1 MALGMGLRQ
10 RTNSAVVGL
19 QHEVLGLASGELTS
33 LSPPPAVLL
42 GLVCPEQTLSV
53 TRQRGTEEEE
63 VRGEMND
70 IFKSSLCGGGGG
82 QLWLC
87 LHRDPGLELHP
98 PLPEISNSGSQS
110 VSLPVEQALRTL
122 GDGYYYLHLLRKI
135 LRLRL
140 GEACPKSQGKGPELL
155 TVPC

>member
-1 MALGMGLRQ
+1 MFKARQLDDPVHSFPQPSLDCTPGSRRGRPAVLGPLEKVAQVRVMALGMGLRQ

-70 IFKSSLCGGGGG
+70 IF
-82 QLWLC
+82 
-87 LHRDPGLELHP
+87 
-98 PLPEISNSGSQS
+98 
-110 VSLPVEQALRTL
+110 
-122 GDGYYYLHLLRKI
+122 
-135 LRLRL
+135 
-140 GEACPKSQGKGPELL
+140 
-155 TVPC
+155 

>member
-1 MALGMGLRQ
+1 MGLRQ
-10 RTNSAVVGL
+10 RTNSAVVGV

-42 GLVCPEQTLSV
+42 GFVCPEQTLSV
-53 TRQRGTEEEE
+53 TEKEE

-70 IFKSSLCGGGGG
+70 IFKSSVCGGVSCG
-82 QLWLC
+82 C
-87 LHRDPGLELHP
+87 DLHREPGLELHP

-110 VSLPVEQALRTL
+110 VSLAVEQALRTL
-122 GDGYYYLHLLRKI
+122 GAGYYYLHSLRKI

-140 GEACPKSQGKGPELL
+140 CEACPKSQGDGA
-155 TVPC
+155 